1 MLNKSDPF
9 RYANFYT
16 DEPMCECLKIS
27 EGGNAA
33 DRDAVFDEWA
43 TGALRRNMS
52 IVACD
57 PDNGQLLGECDVLYS
72 AIQIY
77 LSKVE

>member
-1 MLNKSDPF
+1 MIPS

-16 DEPMCECLKIS
+16 DEPMCECLKITEA
-27 EGGNAA
+27 EGGNA
-33 DRDAVFDEWA
+33 DRDSVFDEWA
-43 TGALRRNMS
+43 LGALRRNMS

-72 AIQIY
+72 AMQIY